1 MFKLILSLF
10 FILSSVSAGKFDV
23 LVRDYKRGQYKK
35 VCLYGS
41 KKIYSIK
48 NEQILSLIGDACIRV
63 DYINPLGDVVK
74 GLFSTKNFREN
85 GSYFATILLQ
95 KKLIYQFMNDGID
108 ISDLRLP
115 RTSYVLSIVFENLA
129 KKNYKV
135 LNKSPKKIEIDLG
148 SKKYIV
154 WLKIGKLPKVYIGEY
169 EDGKLTKEH
178 WYL

>member
-1 MFKLILSLF
+1 MIKIILSLT
-10 FILSSVSAGKFDV
+10 FIISSVLAGEFDAIIKNYDSG
-23 LVRDYKRGQYKK
+23 LYKK
-35 VCLYGS
+35 VCLDGS
-41 KKIYSIK
+41 KKIYTIK

-74 GLFSTKNFREN
+74 GLVSTKNFREN

-95 KKLIYQFMNDGID
+95 KKLLYQFMNDNID
-108 ISDLRLP
+108 ITKLRLP
-115 RTSYVLSIVFENLA
+115 RTAYVLSVVFENIA

-135 LNKSPKKIEIDLG
+135 LKKSPKQIEIDLG

-154 WLKIGKLPKVYIGEY
+154 WLKTGKLSKVYIGEY
-169 EDGKLTKEH
+169 KNGELIKEH